1 MSVAHNTITADELR
15 QDQATGKLVA
25 WKEGDNYV
33 AVSASAGTAYKVAD
47 LTRSIL
53 VTDDYV
59 LQVDR
64 AHSTDGR
71 PHVFDLNYH
80 NYGKQTM
87 QLPTTPYSGFSQ
99 ANGYTHL
106 EQVQRGETSD
116 KIMTRFEN
124 EGTTLSLTC
133 WVAYL
138 RKSFRGCSGT
148 ASCREGAVCDC
159 ATQRQRCCV
168 CLLLVPSKGQRST
181 ITVKRRGDDTFT
193 VRGPHWVDSVTLDNV
208 IRYHRS
214 IVADRSGAPG
224 D

>member
-59 LQVDR
+59 LQVGR

-87 QLPTTPYSGFSQ
+87 QLPTTPYCGFFTGKRIY
-99 ANGYTHL
+99 AFGP
-106 EQVQRGETSD
+106 GA
-116 KIMTRFEN
+116 TR
-124 EGTTLSLTC
+124 
-133 WVAYL
+133 
-138 RKSFRGCSGT
+138 R
-148 ASCREGAVCDC
+148 D
-159 ATQRQRCCV
+159 QRQDHDAFR
-168 CLLLVPSKGQRST
+168 
-181 ITVKRRGDDTFT
+181 KRGHY
-193 VRGPHWVDSVTLDNV
+193 P
-208 IRYHRS
+208 
-214 IVADRSGAPG
+214 VADVLGGVPAEVFQGVLRDRILP
-224 D
+224 